1 MSVSV
6 ARKLAATNPDVHLP
20 NLAKSLNNLSFD
32 LGKMDRHDDAIVA
45 MKEVVSIYRRLV
57 SANPAAHLPHLATS
71 LDNLADILGE
81 LGRQQEAAA
90 TAEEAVRVRT
100 ERRQSM

>member
-1 MSVSV
+1 VLNV
-6 ARKLAATNPDVHLP
+6 ASGSPCTRPHAGHYVGALAA
-20 NLAKSLNNLSFD
+20 
-32 LGKMDRHDDAIVA
+32 I
-45 MKEVVSIYRRLV
+45 KEAVNAT
-57 SANPAAHLPHLATS
+57 ANPAAHLPHLATS